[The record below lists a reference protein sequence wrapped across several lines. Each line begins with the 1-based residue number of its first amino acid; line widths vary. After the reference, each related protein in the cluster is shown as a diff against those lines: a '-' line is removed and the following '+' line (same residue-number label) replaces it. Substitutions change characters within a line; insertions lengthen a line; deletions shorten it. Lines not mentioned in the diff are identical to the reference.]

1 MMKILAKLLGNVEDW
16 KRGVALVILYAY
28 GWQLCGWPI
37 AAWITTLITAFTGF
51 ALPVPPIL
59 PWELM
64 MSGTV
69 TLAGIGGIETW
80 RERGQHADPPK
91 A

>member
-1 MMKILAKLLGNVEDW
+1 M
-16 KRGVALVILYAY
+16 
-28 GWQLCGWPI
+28 
-37 AAWITTLITAFTGF
+37 AAWVTTLITAFTGF
-51 ALPVPPIL
+51 PLPVPPIM

-80 RERGQHADPPK
+80 RERGHTEPK
-91 A
+91 G